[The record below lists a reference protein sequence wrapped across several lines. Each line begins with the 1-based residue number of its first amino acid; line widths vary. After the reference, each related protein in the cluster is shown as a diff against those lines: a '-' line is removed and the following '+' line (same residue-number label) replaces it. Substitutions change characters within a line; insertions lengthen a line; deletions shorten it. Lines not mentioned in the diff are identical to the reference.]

1 MQNVARNFTQKAT
14 AETVETLDKSKKSAQ
29 EATKIMEQSYVA
41 ASKGA
46 VDFNLKLLDMAQE
59 NLNAT
64 LDFARQL
71 SHVNSPSDFFEL
83 SAEHTRKQFEKFT
96 AQTQDLTG
104 LAQKA
109 IKETAGPWQSA
120 ASTPSASWTS
130 ALVS

>member
-1 MQNVARNFTQKAT
+1 MQENVARNFTQKAT
-14 AETVETLDKSKKSAQ
+14 AETVETLNKSKKSAQ
-29 EATKIMEQSYVA
+29 ETTKIMEQSYVA

-71 SHVNSPSDFFEL
+71 SHVKSPSDFFEL
-83 SAEHTRKQFEKFT
+83 SAEHTRKQFEKLT

-109 IKETAGPWQSA
+109 IKETA
-120 ASTPSASWTS
+120 
-130 ALVS
+130 